1 MARDLATRG
10 IRVNAIAPGVIA
22 TTFHDATPP
31 ERMEAMRKAVAMG
44 HPDVAEAAVIGLP
57 HPKWSERPLLIVVP
71 KEGRSPTKQSL
82 IEFLS
87 QRMAKWMLPDD
98 VVFTEELP
106 HTATGKLL
114 KTKLRETYR
123 DHRLLAE

>member
-1 MARDLATRG
+1 
-10 IRVNAIAPGVIA
+10 
-22 TTFHDATPP
+22 
-31 ERMEAMRKAVAMG
+31 MG

-71 KEGRSPTKQSL
+71 KEGAAADEGGADRRSCAGAW
-82 IEFLS
+82 
-87 QRMAKWMLPDD
+87 RKWMLPDD
-98 VVFTEELP
+98 VVFAAELP

-123 DHRLLAE
+123 DHRLPSVDEEATSPEGRGRDAPLGATG